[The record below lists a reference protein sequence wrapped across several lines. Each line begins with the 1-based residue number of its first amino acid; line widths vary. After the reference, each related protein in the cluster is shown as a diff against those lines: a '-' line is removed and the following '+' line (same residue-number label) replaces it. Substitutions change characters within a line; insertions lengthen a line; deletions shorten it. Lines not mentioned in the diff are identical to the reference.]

1 MTDEKTLPAAEGP
14 NNAAPTKTIK
24 NFRSIPEI
32 EAFYRFVNNNDL
44 RREAKLILEVVMNK
58 IAEMRKRIKWEA
70 FHRKKLK

>member
-1 MTDEKTLPAAEGP
+1 MTDDIIEPSEDKPGTPA
-14 NNAAPTKTIK
+14 KTIR

-44 RREAKLILEVVMNK
+44 RREAKVLFEVVMNK
-58 IAEMRKRIKWEA
+58 IAEMRKKIKWEA